1 MNMLLAAVF
10 VAFATSC
17 SDELVTNTGSGEMG
31 DDVTIDFS
39 LEVPQREDALTR
51 TFTQTSE
58 AEFKA
63 SDASIVILA
72 FDENH
77 YLTNVYKGTYNSDD
91 SNGVVHYSV
100 TLKST
105 DQKRIFHVIV
115 NHNDLDIS
123 KIEYGMESEVLTS
136 DLMTVDYGK
145 DVYWGRTEMAAGST
159 VAEFTSNAKT
169 ALSGMKLVR
178 NYAKLDLKFSS
189 ESTANASTMLS
200 GVEWAIMSIPSKG
213 SVAPYISDQNFANY
227 VDEEAKDGL
236 ANYNN
241 LYGTQ
246 GYRGNVPRNASN
258 GETFYMLP
266 SVDYIDSVKW
276 VPMSTPIY
284 TFENEG
290 SSDSQWWTK
299 TILLIR
305 AHYKQDNGSF
315 DNEWHYY
322 RISLVDASRN
332 YETLNILR
340 NIVYTVELRTIHDD
354 GAKTAA
360 DAYTSPSSSNISGST
375 VLSSYNSVNLG
386 NAVLRVE
393 YMKKY
398 ILYQQSFTMMYRYVP
413 NVNSTSATTGNYITK
428 NEDVTLTT
436 AEAYATDDEK
446 PAFTGDNNTKYS
458 IKSWT
463 QDGSNIE
470 NSTYRNFN
478 FESNTPQTGEFATST
493 TVRVQVKSNPA
504 IYRDVEFI
512 LRERYKM
519 QNIELKSDG
528 NNTYTLTVEVPYGLP
543 KEIFPLDFT
552 FEASPACLYPDAA
565 RSIMEVN
572 GVDSSIFD
580 VTSKSSFH
588 FHRSV
593 SYSKYGVDLTAAEGD
608 GPTGFVVAAD
618 GYKRMSFFFKVNTAT
633 VSDGDKIKIG
643 VWSNSFSPDPDGDVK
658 ASTAKYIYMWCSY
671 TTSGG
676 LKSLYSE
683 VGNPS
688 YPSSSAYDSKKDPT
702 SSDYTGSTSSSVKRR

>member
-1 MNMLLAAVF
+1 MLLAAVF

-17 SDELVTNTGSGEMG
+17 SDELVTNTGGGEIG

-77 YLTNVYKGTYNSDD
+77 YLTNVYKGTYKSDD
-91 SNGVVHYSV
+91 GSGVVTYSV

-105 DQKRIFHVIV
+105 DQKRNFHVIV
-115 NHNDLDIS
+115 NYNDLDIS

-227 VDEEAKDGL
+227 IDETANDGL

-305 AHYKQDNGSF
+305 AHYKQDNGNF

-398 ILYQQSFTMMYRYVP
+398 ILYPQSFTMMYRYVP
-413 NVNSTSATTGNYITK
+413 NVNITNTTTGNYITQ
-428 NEDVTLTT
+428 NDSVTLTT
-436 AEAYATDDEK
+436 AEAYATGDKE
-446 PAFTGDNNTKYS
+446 PAFVGDDKTKYS

-463 QDGSNIE
+463 QDGSDIE

-478 FESNTPQTGEFATST
+478 FESNTPQTGELATST
-493 TVRVQVKSNPA
+493 TIRVQVTSNPA

-519 QNIELKSDG
+519 QNINLKSDG

-572 GVDSSIFD
+572 GVHSSIFD
-580 VTSKSSFH
+580 VTSTSSFH

-593 SYSKYGVDLTAAEGD
+593 SYSKYGVDLTTAEGD
-608 GPTGFVVAAD
+608 GPTGFVKTD
-618 GYKRMSFFFKVNTAT
+618 DGGYKRMSFFFKVNTAT

-643 VWSNSFSPDPDGDVK
+643 VWSNSFSPDPDGDVE